1 MPEIRID
8 QRIKA
13 HIPPLRPEEFAQLE
27 ANILKE
33 GCLAPLTIWSDVL
46 IDGHNRY
53 AICQKHGLPFKIEE
67 RIFDDIDAALEWIE
81 NNQLGRRN
89 LTPEQFKFYL
99 GKKLERQVG
108 QQGGDRKSEDAKSK
122 SQNETLIGDTATR
135 IAKEHGVTRATVSR
149 AGEFVRAVEVLARI
163 FGPEVEAE
171 VLNPDRDI
179 SREGIKT
186 IAKAIKNGETF
197 ASWEQAKEKYA
208 PKKQPKPKAE
218 RKPRTKKKEI
228 QSKLEAE
235 AEVNATED
243 VLKDKEEIS
252 EPQQAQEEAE
262 EPKVVTEPV
271 ETSQDEPDF
280 DEALRIFNQALNLL
294 PSEDWNQFL
303 GLCRMEIDERKRALR
318 KPASWLNHRLTTT

>member
-67 RIFDDIDAALEWIE
+67 RVFNDIDDALEWIE
-81 NNQLGRRN
+81 TNQLGRRN
-89 LTPEQFKFYL
+89 LTPEQFERYL
-99 GKKLERQVG
+99 GAKYNREKSRQALALPPIENKD
-108 QQGGDRKSEDAKSK
+108 QSDPYFQSEEE
-122 SQNETLIGDTATR
+122 NGENTTASR
-135 IAKEHGVTRATVSR
+135 LGKAHGKGEATVNR
-149 AGEFVRAVEVLARI
+149 AGQFDRAVNELVKV
-163 FGPEVEAE
+163 FGPEVETE
-171 VLNPDRDI
+171 ILSPDREI
-179 SREGIKT
+179 TRPGVIA

-197 ASWEQAKEKYA
+197 ASWEEAKEKYA

-218 RKPRTKKKEI
+218 RKPRTKKKEV
-228 QSKLEAE
+228 QSKPEAE
-235 AEVNATED
+235 PEAEPEVNNP
-243 VLKDKEEIS
+243 EEEK
-252 EPQQAQEEAE
+252 EPQQTQEEDSE
-262 EPKVVTEPV
+262 EHKVVAEPV
-271 ETSQDEPDF
+271 EVSQDEPDF
-280 DEALRIFNQALNLL
+280 DEALRIFNVALSLL

-303 GLCRMEIDERKRALR
+303 GLCRIEVDKRKEGLY
-318 KPASWLNHRLTTT
+318 KHTS

>member
-89 LTPEQFKFYL
+89 LTPEQFNFYL

-218 RKPRTKKKEI
+218 RKPRTKKKEV
-228 QSKLEAE
+228 QSKPEAE
-235 AEVNATED
+235 PEVNNP
-243 VLKDKEEIS
+243 EEEK
-252 EPQQAQEEAE
+252 EPQQTQEEDSE
-262 EPKVVTEPV
+262 EHKVVAEPV
-271 ETSQDEPDF
+271 EVSQDEPDF
-280 DEALRIFNQALNLL
+280 DEALRIFNVALSLL

-303 GLCRMEIDERKRALR
+303 GLCRIEVDKRKEGLY
-318 KPASWLNHRLTTT
+318 KHTS

>member
-53 AICQKHGLPFKIEE
+53 AICQKHGLPFKVNE

-89 LTPEQFKFYL
+89 LTPEQFNFYL

-218 RKPRTKKKEI
+218 GKPKRKGKKQVQPEPSTAKP
-228 QSKLEAE
+228 
-235 AEVNATED
+235 EVNAAED
-243 VLKDKEEIS
+243 TPEDEEGVS

-262 EPKVVTEPV
+262 EPEVVAEPV
-271 ETSQDEPDF
+271 EASQDEPDF
-280 DEALRIFNQALNLL
+280 DEALRIFNVALSLL
-294 PSEDWNQFL
+294 PPEDWNQFL
-303 GLCRMEIDERKRALR
+303 GLCRIEVDERKEALY
-318 KPASWLNHRLTTT
+318 KHTS